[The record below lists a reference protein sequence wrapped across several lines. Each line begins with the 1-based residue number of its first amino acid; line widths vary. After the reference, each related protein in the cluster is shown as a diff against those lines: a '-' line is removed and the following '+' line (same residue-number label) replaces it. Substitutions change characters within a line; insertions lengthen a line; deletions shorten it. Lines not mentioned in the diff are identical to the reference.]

1 MVRHLTLN
9 SQLEGYCIVGGAAT
23 TYILKMSYN
32 IVYKTLEEIKQE
44 VIDSLNN
51 SMETNAKTITR
62 AHESV
67 FGSNISHSVGED
79 APEGKFQV
87 RLAS

>member
-1 MVRHLTLN
+1 
-9 SQLEGYCIVGGAAT
+9 
-23 TYILKMSYN
+23 MSDK

-51 SMETNAKTITR
+51 SMETNARTITR

-67 FGSNISHSVGED
+67 FGTNISHSVGEH

-87 RLAS
+87 RIAS

>member
-1 MVRHLTLN
+1 MRD
-9 SQLEGYCIVGGAAT
+9 
-23 TYILKMSYN
+23 K

-44 VIDSLNN
+44 IIDSLNN
-51 SMETNAKTITR
+51 SMMTNAKTITR

-67 FGSNISHSVGED
+67 FGTNISHSVGEH